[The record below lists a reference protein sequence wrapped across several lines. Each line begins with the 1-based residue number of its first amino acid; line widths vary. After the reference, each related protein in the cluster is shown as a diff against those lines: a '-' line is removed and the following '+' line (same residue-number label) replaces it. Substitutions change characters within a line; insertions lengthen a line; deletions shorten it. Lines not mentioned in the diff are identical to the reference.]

1 MQLIDRLLKVRNYQM
16 SEDYKY
22 SLIQYLEKEAE
33 TYINKPANSLLD
45 VYMLCLRIIRDIPE
59 EVEKARRCNN

>member
-1 MQLIDRLLKVRNYQM
+1 M

-45 VYMLCLRIIRDIPE
+45 GYMLCLRIIRDIPE

>member
-33 TYINKPANSLLD
+33 TYINKTANSLLD
-45 VYMLCLRIIRDIPE
+45 GYMLCLRIIRNIPE
-59 EVEKARRCNN
+59 KVEMERK